1 MSEKINNSEEKYK
14 RMKMYFCH
22 KHLIKGNTYDFDYDT
37 NIATGYT
44 RKGQP
49 FYFDIED
56 YDKIKEYKWHISL
69 DGYVISGTSKNNQK
83 EIRMHRL
90 IMDCPKGKV
99 VDHIDHCK
107 SNNCKSNL
115 RICSHSENGKNRSI
129 SKNNTSG
136 ITGVTWKKRDKRWE
150 AQITVDN
157 KIIHLGYFKTIEEA
171 AKARKEAEIKY
182 FGEFAC
188 TES

>member
-22 KHLIKGNTYDFDYDT
+22 KHLIKGNTYDFDYET

-44 RKGQP
+44 SKGQP

-56 YDKIKEYKWHISL
+56 YDKIKEYKWRISL
-69 DGYVISGTSKNNQK
+69 DGYVVSAATKDHK

-99 VDHIDHCK
+99 VDHINHCK
-107 SNNCKSNL
+107 SNNCKNNL
-115 RICSHSENGKNRSI
+115 RICTHSENMKNKKK